1 MVLAARPP
9 VSITRTVGLASDRP
23 FKTRSPSPGPPVAA
37 SPRRARRPRRRPT
50 LAPLTRASGRALPQ
64 GPSGS
69 RHAGERQDDSENSR
83 HRARGPTR
91 RQDGQAGGGS
101 TPQHRF
107 EARFG
112 AGPNQDG
119 TRSHIALQDKRHT
132 GSVARLPAVPH
143 RTPSLGY
150 SQLRSASTGGSTPRR
165 SAQRVPA
172 TSCTTGK
179 SFRVAIQ
186 RQPAWVPRPLE
197 LLERAPARCRR
208 PPLLR
213 LARKIHG
220 ASRGGLRA
228 GDHVPRRKGVHPQQ
242 RPRRVELPCFDADQ
256 ISASVL
262 TVGLGRL
269 FAIGL
274 H

>member
-186 RQPAWVPRPLE
+186 RKPAWVP
-197 LLERAPARCRR
+197 ARSSCSSG
-208 PPLLR
+208 R
-213 LARKIHG
+213 LQG
-220 ASRGGLRA
+220 VVDLPCCVWRGKFMA
-228 GDHVPRRKGVHPQQ
+228 
-242 RPRRVELPCFDADQ
+242 RRVEVYGQATTFPAEKAFTRSNDHVGSSCR
-256 ISASVL
+256 ASM
-262 TVGLGRL
+262 RIK
-269 FAIGL
+269 FPPPF
-274 H
+274 